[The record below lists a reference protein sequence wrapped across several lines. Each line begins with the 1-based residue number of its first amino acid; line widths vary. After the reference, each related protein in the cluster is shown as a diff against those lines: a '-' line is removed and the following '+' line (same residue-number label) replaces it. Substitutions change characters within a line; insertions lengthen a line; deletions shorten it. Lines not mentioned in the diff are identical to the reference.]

1 MTIKIDEAVL
11 DDVEAMEA
19 ADPGQMLRAVA
30 SSGAQVRQAVL
41 AAEEAGLARLRG
53 AGLPRAIVVA
63 GMGGSGISGDVL
75 AAVAGTGCR
84 VPVVTLRDYTLP
96 GWVGPMDLLAGVS
109 CSGSTE
115 ETLAVV
121 EEAARRGTRLVTV
134 GAPGSPL
141 AALSEQARGIHVP
154 VDAGRRLPR
163 ANIWALSVPL
173 LVAAHTLGVI
183 DVPRDVLN
191 RTADLLDEIA
201 QRCRPTSEAFVNPAK
216 ELAAAVAGSMPMLWG
231 SSPLAGVA
239 AYRFACQLNENA
251 KYPAVFG
258 TLPEVNHNQVV
269 AFDGALAPIPGAD
282 EDLFR
287 DRAKEGIEP
296 RIRLVLLRDTVE
308 HPQVTRRREVS
319 QELAE
324 ARGIPVSEVV
334 AEGEHPLER
343 LASLVALTDYASV
356 YAAFVLGVDPSPI
369 ASISELKERI
379 AR

>member
-1 MTIKIDEAVL
+1 MTIKIEEAVL
-11 DDVEAMEA
+11 DDVEAMQA
-19 ADPGQMLRAVA
+19 ADADQMLRAVA
-30 SSGAQVRQAVL
+30 SSGAQVRQAAI
-41 AAEEAGLARLRG
+41 AAEEAGLARLREEG
-53 AGLPRAIVVA
+53 QPRTVVVA
-63 GMGGSGISGDVL
+63 GLGGSGISGDVL
-75 AAVAGTGCR
+75 AAVAGIGCR

-96 GWVGPMDLLAGVS
+96 GWVGPMDLLIGVS
-109 CSGSTE
+109 CSGATE

-134 GAPGSPL
+134 GAPKSPL
-141 AALSEQARGIHVP
+141 AGLSEQARGIHVP
-154 VDAGRRLPR
+154 VDSGGRLPR

-173 LVAAHTLGVI
+173 LVAAHALGLAS
-183 DVPRDVLN
+183 VPREVLD
-191 RTADLLDEIA
+191 RTADLLDDIA

-216 ELAAAVAGSMPMLWG
+216 ELALAVAGSVPMLWG

-239 AYRFACQLNENA
+239 AYRFACQLNENT

-258 TLPEVNHNQVV
+258 TLPEANHNQIM
-269 AFDGALAPIPGAD
+269 AFEGALAASSNVD

-287 DRAKEGIEP
+287 DRVGDEIEP

-334 AEGEHPLER
+334 AEGAHPLER

-356 YAAFVLGVDPSPI
+356 YAAFVLGVDPSPV
-369 ASISELKERI
+369 ASIFELKERI